1 MFFAKPGEYEP
12 CGIFTPNHF
21 KLINNKHYD
30 WIYYLD
36 YWLDTCNQGRI
47 GNYEME
53 GRWSEKTISRHPCF
67 AH

>member
-1 MFFAKPGEYEP
+1 MN
-12 CGIFTPNHF
+12 TL
-21 KLINNKHYD
+21 LIVLQQRSYNS
-30 WIYYLD
+30 LD